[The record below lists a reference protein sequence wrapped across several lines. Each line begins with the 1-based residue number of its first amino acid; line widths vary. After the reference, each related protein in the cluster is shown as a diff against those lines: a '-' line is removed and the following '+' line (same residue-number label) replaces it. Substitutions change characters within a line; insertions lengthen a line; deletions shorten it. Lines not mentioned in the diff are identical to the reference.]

1 MNHQCDKLIDFFTR
15 NPRIAIA
22 LSGGVDSAYLLYA
35 AKEAGCAV
43 HAYFVHSAFQPAF
56 EREDA
61 ARLAAELDVPLTVI
75 GLDILADSDVV
86 QNGVDRCYFC
96 KRRIFTQIIE
106 AARRDGFPIVADGTN
121 ASDDI
126 TDRPGMRVL
135 AELGVYSPLRESGMT
150 KADIREASRQ
160 AGLFTH
166 QKPAYACLAT
176 RIPTDTSICAE
187 DLHRVE
193 AAENELFA
201 LGFTDF
207 RVRLWAKST
216 AKLEIAAGQFEKIMK
231 TREAV
236 YACLAPYFD
245 RVLLDLKPREG

>member
-1 MNHQCDKLIDFFTR
+1 MQCEKLTDFFTR

-43 HAYFVHSAFQPAF
+43 NAYFVHSAFQPVF

-61 ARLAAELDVPLTVI
+61 ARLAAELDVPLIVI
-75 GLDILADSDVV
+75 ELDILSDKDVV
-86 QNGVDRCYFC
+86 QNSADRCYLC
-96 KRRIFTQIIE
+96 KGRIFTKIIE
-106 AARRDGFPIVADGTN
+106 TANKDGFTVIADGTN

-126 TDRPGMRVL
+126 TDRPGMRAL
-135 AELGVYSPLRESGMT
+135 SELNVYSPLRECGMT
-150 KADIREASRQ
+150 KADIREASKQ

-166 QKPAYACLAT
+166 QKPSYACLAT
-176 RIPTDTSICAE
+176 RIPMDTPIYTE

-193 AAENELFA
+193 AAENALSA
-201 LGFTDF
+201 LGFINF
-207 RVRLWAKST
+207 RVRLLPRDT
-216 AKLEIAAGQFEKIMK
+216 AKLEIAAGQFEKIMGE
-231 TREAV
+231 REAV

-245 RVLLDLKPREG
+245 RVLLDLKPRKE